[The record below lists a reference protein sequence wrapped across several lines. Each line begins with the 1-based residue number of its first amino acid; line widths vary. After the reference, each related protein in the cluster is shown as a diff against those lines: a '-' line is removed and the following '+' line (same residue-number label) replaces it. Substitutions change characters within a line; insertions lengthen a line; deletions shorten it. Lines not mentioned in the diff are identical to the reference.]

1 MPHRH
6 LRRIYRHFPRSGR
19 VPARRAIETATALNF
34 SAKTDPQLRDMD
46 LGRWAGR
53 TFSDIEA
60 SEPQDL
66 LQWLS
71 DPSANPHGGE
81 LVEQLLE
88 RVRIWLGD
96 AAQTRGRI
104 AAVTHPSVIRAAIV
118 VAIEAT
124 PLSFWRIDIAP
135 LGVVELGSNG
145 MRWTLKSISN

>member
-1 MPHRH
+1 MPARLTLVSHAATAAVRAAA
-6 LRRIYRHFPRSGR
+6 FPRDESIDEKGKHAASSLAKDLPAFSA
-19 VPARRAIETATALNF
+19 VWTSPARRAIETATALNF

-81 LVEQLLE
+81 SVEQLLE

-118 VAIEAT
+118 
-124 PLSFWRIDIAP
+124 
-135 LGVVELGSNG
+135 
-145 MRWTLKSISN
+145 